1 MRYAIDRR
9 LLEAGP
15 DVFRHRVGRETV
27 YVKKRRRRKNPLGWF
42 AQTIIH
48 GLTGNPLTAP
58 PPGPKGNSAVFE
70 ADRLEW
76 LAGAGVDVP
85 RVLHRGDG
93 YFVMSDAGPG
103 LDAIASRTPK
113 KATQR
118 LIPKAI
124 AALKRLHDLGVAH
137 GGAQIRNFTW
147 LDGRVHLIDFED
159 DIPAGA
165 MAAFQLRDVFLL
177 AFSLERLG
185 TDPDIVD
192 ICRIYD
198 SGDGETLEKLCT
210 ALSGLGVARLLDN
223 VLLSSL
229 GMRDI
234 RSFIRLVDKAKRLRG
249 DAARP

>member
-9 LLEAGP
+9 LLETGP

-27 YVKKRRRRKNPLGWF
+27 YVKKRRGRKNPLGWL
-42 AQTIIH
+42 AQTVIH

-70 ADRLEW
+70 ANRLEW
-76 LAGAGVDVP
+76 LAGMGIQVP
-85 RVLHRGDG
+85 RVLHRSDS

-103 LDAIASRTPK
+103 LDSIVSRTPN
-113 KATQR
+113 KAKRR
-118 LIPKAI
+118 LIPRAV

-147 LDGRVHLIDFED
+147 LNGRIHLIDFED
-159 DIPAGA
+159 DIPDSAL
-165 MAAFQLRDVFLL
+165 AAFQLRDVFLL

-198 SGDGETLEKLCT
+198 SGDGKTLEKLCA
-210 ALSGLGVARLLDN
+210 ALSSLSVARLLDN

-234 RSFIRLVDKAKRLRG
+234 RGFIRLVDKAKRLKG
-249 DAARP
+249 GAARP